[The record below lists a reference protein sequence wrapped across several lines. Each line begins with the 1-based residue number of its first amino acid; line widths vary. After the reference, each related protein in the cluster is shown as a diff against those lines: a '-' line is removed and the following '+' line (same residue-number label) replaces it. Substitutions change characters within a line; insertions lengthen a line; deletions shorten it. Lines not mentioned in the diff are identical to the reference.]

1 MEEEGS
7 MYPNINWNEI
17 WKSSMEA
24 SDKMAGGQTCS
35 AYFENSE
42 VVEQYNHWAQNEG
55 IFNFKDKLLIE
66 ISKIQDLEKLRVLDI
81 GSGPGR
87 HTLPLSK
94 MVKDVTA
101 VEPSKAMISCL
112 KENLKKND
120 IRNVTCINEM
130 WENLELGQNITD
142 PFDIVISSFS
152 LAYYDLRSALMK
164 MNDASSGYVFLVY
177 DTKSPVWEKIYMAAW
192 PSLYGVDYLPKQN
205 IDCVINVL
213 WQMGIYP
220 NILPYHH
227 DELVEFQGVEQFL
240 KSYMINIKLTTKEQK
255 EVLNE
260 YFNKKLVKKDGKVY
274 FEMNTDYSI
283 VWWKSKQLK
292 A

>member
-1 MEEEGS
+1 MEEIKS
-7 MYPNINWNEI
+7 SIYANINWNDV
-17 WKSSMEA
+17 WKRSMEA
-24 SDKMAGGQTCS
+24 NDKIPGSQPCS

-55 IFNFKDKLLIE
+55 VFNFKDKLLYE
-66 ISKIQDLEKLRVLDI
+66 ISKIEDLEKLRVLDI

-94 MVKDVTA
+94 MAKDVTA
-101 VEPSKAMISCL
+101 VEPSKAMLSCL

-130 WENLELGQNITD
+130 WENIELGQNITD

-152 LAYYDLRSALMK
+152 LAYYDLESALKK
-164 MNDASSGYVFLVY
+164 MNDASSSYVFIVY
-177 DTKSPVWEKIYMAAW
+177 DTKSPVWEEIYRVVW

-205 IDCVINVL
+205 VDCVINVL
-213 WQMGIYP
+213 WQMGVYP
-220 NILPYHH
+220 NIIPCHH
-227 DELVEFQGVEQFL
+227 DELVEFPGVEKFL
-240 KSYMINIKLTTKEQK
+240 KSYMIDLNLTTNEQK

-260 YFNKKLVKKDGKVY
+260 YFNKYLVKKDGKIY
-274 FEMNTDYSI
+274 FNMNTDYSI
-283 VWWKSKQLK
+283 VWWKTKQ
-292 A
+292 